1 MKVARTTND
10 KYLVEAVVRAFDI
23 LEAFR
28 DSEELTLTDI
38 SRRVGLNTS
47 RVFRLLHTLV
57 ECGYV
62 ERSPDGI
69 RYSLGVKLFE
79 RAACVRRDLRQISLP
94 FMHQLLEKFN
104 ETVNLGILNK
114 GEILYIEM
122 LESSQPFRMAAA
134 VGSRSPVHST
144 ALGKAIAA
152 HLPESDLRNL
162 LLPERL
168 SKLTERTITDP
179 EKLRRELQSVR
190 RRGYA
195 IDNEETEPG
204 AACVGAPVFDSS
216 CRPIAAISLSGPT
229 GRILGNLKQL
239 VGSLLPVCNEISRRL
254 GFNREIIQTDRKHEI
269 NQNLVP

>member
-1 MKVARTTND
+1 MKVARTTDD
-10 KYLVEAVVRAFDI
+10 KYLVEAVARAFDI

-28 DSEELTLTDI
+28 DSEELTLTEI

-62 ERSPDGI
+62 ERSHDGA

-104 ETVNLGILNK
+104 ETVNLGILKN

-144 ALGKAIAA
+144 ALGKAIVAY
-152 HLPESDLRNL
+152 LPESDLRDLIAPKRL
-162 LLPERL
+162 L
-168 SKLTERTITDP
+168 KLTERTIVDP
-179 EKLRRELQSVR
+179 EKLKRELQSVR
-190 RRGYA
+190 WRGYA

-204 AACVGAPVFDSS
+204 AACIGAPVFDSS
-216 CRPIAAISLSGPT
+216 AKPIAAISLSGPA
-229 GRILGNLKQL
+229 GRILGNQEGIVKA
-239 VGSLLPVCNEISRRL
+239 LLPVCNEISRRL
-254 GFNREIIQTDRKHEI
+254 GFNG
-269 NQNLVP
+269 